1 MLKLY
6 IYQLV
11 PFQRIP
17 EFVEGLI
24 LLDFQIFKHLWCI
37 AANYDKNVT
46 LTV

>member
-17 EFVEGLI
+17 EFVGLI
-24 LLDFQIFKHLWCI
+24 VLDFQIFKHLWCI
-37 AANYDKNVT
+37 AANYYKNVT